1 MKCKRR
7 WSALADRLS
16 SGWERE
22 TGDRRGN
29 CLAASA
35 VGIVVALIATIYLV
49 APTFAQEPPIAQQPV
64 SQPPTT
70 ALDAAVALEEAFV
83 DSIARAE
90 RSVVAITR
98 YRLPPS
104 GNVPRDNG
112 APPFAPGSS
121 RSEDRAPHEF
131 ATGVIIDPQGYI
143 LTNYHVLGNPAQNAY
158 KVWINRKPYE
168 AVDVRLANEIKAG
181 DPWTDLA
188 VLKIDA
194 QGLEPITFGDT
205 KSLRKGQIVI
215 ALGNPYG
222 IARDGQVSASWGIIS
237 NLSRPFPP
245 SSNALQDGPGEES
258 LYQYGGLI
266 QTDAKLN
273 MGTSGGA
280 LVNLKGE
287 MIGLIT
293 ALAASEGYERSMG
306 FAIPVDDV
314 LRRTVETLKSGR
326 KAEFGFLGVSSSDLS
341 DSMLRAGQHGAQ
353 VTHVA
358 AGTPAAMA
366 RLKENDIITEIDGRA
381 IHDRASL
388 MHDLG
393 RQPVGG
399 EIQLTVE
406 RGSQLGRRGRV
417 IRTSAILSKR
427 HIDTSRPAYAQIEEP
442 PWRGMQVDYATAL
455 PQDLLQQAIQTAM
468 PNGSLA
474 AITVEQDSPAWRS
487 GLRAGAVFTHV
498 DRRRVTKPAEF
509 LAAVADQDG
518 LVRIK
523 LVSSEVVVSP

>member
-1 MKCKRR
+1 MRCKRR
-7 WSALADRLS
+7 WSALADRFS
-16 SGWERE
+16 SDWGRE
-22 TGDRRGN
+22 TSVRRGN
-29 CLAASA
+29 CFSASA
-35 VGIVVALIATIYLV
+35 VGIVVALIVYGCLAHRTM
-49 APTFAQEPPIAQQPV
+49 FAQEPPAPQQP
-64 SQPPTT
+64 TT
-70 ALDAAVALEEAFV
+70 SLDAAVALEGAFV
-83 DSIARAE
+83 DAIARAE

-98 YRLPPS
+98 YRLPAPGTVARDS
-104 GNVPRDNG
+104 GVL
-112 APPFAPGSS
+112 PFARGSS
-121 RSEDRAPHEF
+121 RSEDPAPHEF
-131 ATGVIIDPQGYI
+131 ATGVVIDPQGYI
-143 LTNYHVLGNPAQNAY
+143 LTNYHVLGNPAQNTY

-168 AVDVRLANEIKAG
+168 AVDVRLTNEIKAG

-194 QGLEPITFGDT
+194 EGLEPITFGDT

-222 IARDGQVSASWGIIS
+222 IAQDGQVSASWGIVS
-237 NLSRPFPP
+237 NLSRPFPA
-245 SSNALQDGPGEES
+245 SSNALQADPGQES

-326 KAEFGFLGVSSSDLS
+326 KAEFGFLGVSSSDLT
-341 DSMLRAGQHGAQ
+341 DSMLRAGQHGAR

-358 AGTPAAMA
+358 SGTPAAVA
-366 RLKENDIITEIDGRA
+366 RLKENDVITEIDGRA
-381 IHDRASL
+381 IHNRATL
-388 MHDLG
+388 MHELG

-399 EIQLTVE
+399 EIRLTVE
-406 RGSQLGRRGRV
+406 RGSQPGHRGRT
-417 IRTSAILSKR
+417 IRTSATLSKR
-427 HIDTSRPAYAQIEEP
+427 HIDTSRPAYAQIEAP
-442 PWRGMQVDYATAL
+442 RWRGMLVDYATAL
-455 PQDLLQQAIQTAM
+455 PQNLLQQAIQTDM

-474 AITVEQDSPAWRS
+474 AIEVERDSPAWRS
-487 GLRAGAVFTHV
+487 GLRAGMVFTRV
-498 DRRRVTKPAEF
+498 EGRRVTKPDEF
-509 LAAVADQDG
+509 FDTVSDRDRP
-518 LVRIK
+518 VRIE
-523 LVSSEVVVSP
+523 LVSGEVVVSP